1 MNWVFE
7 TYSNVYNVAMQSVG
21 LPNLFVC
28 LNKTDEPKK
37 GRLSRRNR

>member
-7 TYSNVYNVAMQSVG
+7 AYSNVFNVAMQSVG
-21 LPNLFVC
+21 LPTLFVSVK
-28 LNKTDEPKK
+28 KTDFSKK